1 MEFETAI
8 YLRTLHGL
16 AILFKFAKLNFMLQ
30 TEEKSNNEVVDT
42 EEPIITQ
49 ELAEMFK
56 AGVHFGYSRSR
67 RHPKMEPYLFG
78 IRNNIEV
85 FDLDKVKAK
94 LDEALA
100 FLRKMG
106 EEKKFVVFVGT
117 KPSVRDMVEKTA
129 RELDMPYVKER
140 WLGGL
145 FTNFTVLRKRMDYF
159 EGLKQ
164 AKKSGELEKYT
175 KKEQLEIERETA
187 KLDRNLGG
195 LVKLKKLPDAL
206 VVVDP
211 KDERIAVREAQAR
224 GVPVVA
230 ILSSDNNPEGIDF
243 LVPANDSS
251 SASVAYLL
259 SRIGEAYKEGLNL
272 GALKTDDK
280 DKK

>member
-1 MEFETAI
+1 
-8 YLRTLHGL
+8 
-16 AILFKFAKLNFMLQ
+16 MLQ
-30 TEEKSNNEVVDT
+30 TEEKPNNEIVETAGAAST
-42 EEPIITQ
+42 EGAVSAEAPVITE

-85 FDLDKVKAK
+85 FDLEKVKVK

-106 EEKKFVVFVGT
+106 EEKKMVVFVGT

-129 RELDMPYVKER
+129 RELEMPYVKER

-145 FTNFTVLRKRMDYF
+145 LTNFTALRKRMDYF

-164 AKKSGELEKYT
+164 AQKSGELEKYT
-175 KKEQLEIERETA
+175 KKEQLEIEREIA

-195 LVKLKKLPDAL
+195 VVKLKKLPDAI

-211 KDERIAVREAQAR
+211 KDEKIAVREAQAR

-230 ILSSDNNPEGIDF
+230 ILSSDNDPEGIDF

-251 SASVAYLL
+251 NASVAYLL
-259 SRIGEAYKEGLNL
+259 SRISGAYKEGLSI
-272 GALKTDDK
+272 GALKTEDK
-280 DKK
+280 AKK